1 MNLVVVASIYGAM
14 AVLAGAL
21 YYLFKKTILNHK

>member
-1 MNLVVVASIYGAM
+1 MSIAIVTSIYGAM

-21 YYLFKKTILNHK
+21 YYLFKKTIFNK